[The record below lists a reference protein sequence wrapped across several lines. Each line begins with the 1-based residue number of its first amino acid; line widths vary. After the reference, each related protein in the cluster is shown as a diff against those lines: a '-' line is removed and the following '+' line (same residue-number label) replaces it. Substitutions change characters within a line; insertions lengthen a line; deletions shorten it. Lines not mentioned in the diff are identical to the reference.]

1 MGMTRNGPER
11 GGMAPGKGAL
21 ACLALAAIAALGWAG
36 AGLLSGGDDSAVG
49 GDRGYVLLPGSAQG
63 DGGPVASATPLGFGA
78 TKGRDFAARLELAP
92 VTGPFGTGYRITDD
106 SDPAMLDRHRLLPGD
121 IILDIDGQPLG
132 GTRIATLGDELGR
145 LDAAEITFRREGR
158 VRKRLLTFDR

>member
-1 MGMTRNGPER
+1 
-11 GGMAPGKGAL
+11 MAPGKGAL

-49 GDRGYVLLPGSAQG
+49 GNGGYVLLPEAGG
-63 DGGPVASATPLGFGA
+63 GTGGPVASATPLGFGA

-92 VTGPFGTGYRITDD
+92 VKGPFGTGYRITDG

-121 IILDIDGQPLG
+121 IVLDIDGQPLAG
-132 GTRIATLGDELGR
+132 ARIASLGDELGR
-145 LDAAEITFRREGR
+145 LDAAEITFERQGH